1 MVVMMAA
8 YVHADWPNMDAHTG
22 LRGGRRQ
29 EASYKDA
36 RNNAFHLIP
45 VSWT

>member
-8 YVHADWPNMDAHTG
+8 YVHADRANMYADAG

-29 EASYKDA
+29 EADYKDA